1 MNAQGNRLL
10 LIGLLCVEEPL
21 SLDVHSDLRLAL
33 GENVAWTNTPRRW
46 LRLTTNRDNIR
57 SQTCM
62 QVALCAN
69 MCMCACVPVCMH
81 VCVCICTCMH
91 LGVCKCMC
99 VYARNHACMHVCT
112 SMLASVLFP
121 FFILHTISTG
131 FFPQRCFYLSH
142 YIIFTRKNTFQ
153 TPDATVQWEMFV
165 MQFKKV
171 QY

>member
-1 MNAQGNRLL
+1 MHASG
-10 LIGLLCVEEPL
+10 IVCKHVY
-21 SLDVHSDLRLAL
+21 V
-33 GENVAWTNTPRRW
+33 
-46 LRLTTNRDNIR
+46 
-57 SQTCM
+57 
-62 QVALCAN
+62 
-69 MCMCACVPVCMH
+69 CMCACVHAC
-81 VCVCICTCMH
+81 VCVYMYMH
-91 LGVCKCMC
+91 ALGCVQVYVC
-99 VYARNHACMHVCT
+99 AHTQSCMHVCT